1 MQMTIDEDLIAE
13 VDRAAAAQ
21 GKNRSA
27 FTREALRAALA
38 SARVRELEER
48 HRLAYQRQPVQPGEL
63 DDWEAEV
70 KDSGHVGD
78 FGANL
83 VY

>member
-1 MQMTIDEDLIAE
+1 MEDVKTVQMTIDEDLIAE

-27 FTREALRAALA
+27 FTRDALRAALA

-48 HRLAYQRQPVQPGEL
+48 HRLGYQRQPAQPGEL
-63 DDWEAEV
+63 DDWEAEQV
-70 KDSGHVGD
+70 WPD
-78 FGANL
+78 
-83 VY
+83 